1 MRITIDSEVA
11 QRYGL
16 AGATVL
22 GYLQYRHQHHHDPE
36 GRFTA
41 PHSGIQKA
49 FRITR
54 QTFDSWRNKMEEDGL
69 IYTERYPQ
77 ITLYHLNQEAI
88 AKLEGKNHE
97 P

>member
-1 MRITIDSEVA
+1 MKITIDSEVA

-22 GYLQYRHQHHHDPE
+22 AYLQYRSQYHHDPE

-54 QTFDSWRNKMEEDGL
+54 QTFDRYRDALEQDGF
-69 IYTERYPQ
+69 IEVIRYPQ
-77 ITLYHLNQEAI
+77 LTTYKMIEQE
-88 AKLEGKNHE
+88 N
-97 P
+97 